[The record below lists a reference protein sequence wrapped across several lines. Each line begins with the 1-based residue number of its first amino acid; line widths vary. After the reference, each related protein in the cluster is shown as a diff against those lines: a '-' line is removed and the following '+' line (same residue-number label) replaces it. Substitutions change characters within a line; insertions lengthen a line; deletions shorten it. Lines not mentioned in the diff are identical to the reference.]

1 MRAALRDAETGR
13 RQRGGRPTSGAVLV
27 DPAIKRIVASASRE
41 RQKVNDESPPAM
53 RDHPLHHA
61 TMLCVQGVGR
71 ALLAGEEQSAR
82 VEDIGGGKLSAEE
95 ETAKDDTKRGDEVT
109 EGAGED
115 TEGGG
120 ESTAQKA
127 DVTIASSDSS
137 TKADCALGV
146 ESLSSK
152 QYLCTG
158 FDLYIT
164 REPCLM

>member
-13 RQRGGRPTSGAVLV
+13 EQRGGRATSGAVLV
-27 DPAIKRIVASASRE
+27 DPAVGRVVASASRE
-41 RQKVNDESPPAM
+41 RQRANDESPPAM

-82 VEDIGGGKLSAEE
+82 VQDSGVGKLSPEE
-95 ETAKDDTKRGDEVT
+95 ETTKGDK
-109 EGAGED
+109 EGVD
-115 TEGGG
+115 EG
-120 ESTAQKA
+120 TAQST
-127 DVTIASSDSS
+127 DVAVAGSDPSKN
-137 TKADCALGV
+137 TDGALGV
-146 ESLSSK
+146 EFISSK